1 MHSGGKRNDMN
12 VETGTLRRWL
22 GVAALVVVLLLP
34 LVVYPVFL
42 TKILCYALFAVAF
55 HVLLGYGGMLS
66 FGHAAFFGM
75 GAYLTGHLI
84 NTTEWPTE
92 LVLLGSIG
100 LGALMGLVFGALA
113 IRRHGIYQA
122 MITLALAQ
130 VVYLF
135 ALRAPFTGGENGI
148 QGIQARPLLGW
159 ISLDNQMVSYYFC
172 LSILLLALLFVYR
185 LNRSQFGLTLA
196 AIKNNRV
203 RSETLGYRVW
213 QYKLIVFCISG
224 AMASLAGGLKAVVLQ
239 LATLADV
246 HWAASGDVLFM
257 TLLGGIG
264 TLFGPVLGAAV
275 LISLHNYLASIGSWL
290 LIVQGVF
297 FIACV
302 LLFRNGIVGTFNR
315 FFK

>member
-1 MHSGGKRNDMN
+1 MN
-12 VETGTLRRWL
+12 VESGTVRRWL
-22 GVAALVVVLLLP
+22 GVASLIVVVLLPFL
-34 LVVYPVFL
+34 VYPVFL
-42 TKILCYALFAVAF
+42 SKILCYALFAVGF

-75 GAYLTGHLI
+75 GAYLTGHLV
-84 NTTEWPTE
+84 NTTTLPTE
-92 LVLLGSIG
+92 IVLLGSVA
-100 LGALMGLVFGALA
+100 LGAVMGLLFGALA
-113 IRRHGIYQA
+113 IRRQGIYQA

-159 ISLDNQMVSYYFC
+159 ISLENQLVSYYFC
-172 LSILLLALLFVYR
+172 LAILLLALLFVHR
-185 LNRSQFGLTLA
+185 LNRSQFGLAMA
-196 AIKNNRV
+196 AIKNNPV
-203 RSETLGYRVW
+203 RSETLGYKVW
-213 QYKLIVFCISG
+213 QYKLTVFGISG
-224 AMASLAGGLKAVVLQ
+224 AMASLAGALKALVLQ
-239 LATLADV
+239 LTTLADV

-257 TLLGGIG
+257 TLLGGMG

-275 LISLHNYLASIGSWL
+275 LISLHNFLASIGSWL

-302 LLFRNGIVGTFNR
+302 LLFRNGIVGTVNKFI
-315 FFK
+315 K